1 MAKNEMVQVTAEQA
15 HEAGLLIQD
24 GCKHLASIQHIEE
37 TQGAAI
43 ASMMRLHAVDQLH
56 RAMSTPQAEALIFVA
71 AKHNCV
77 EVAGNPTDA
86 QLLDCC
92 RQAVQRGYLLSDA
105 NGPQFTVF
113 ASGGKASVMVKEV
126 GYRHRLKERGARKVR
141 AAAFMIEGK
150 NPAEILMI
158 GFAECQ
164 HDGETVRVDRTA
176 EMPIRL
182 TSKGGNDADK
192 FEAQAR
198 RRLVRDLWSVI
209 SGEECDSDAAIDEA
223 EAVIAQP
230 AVRSMLTEAP
240 EPANEMNPAMLFA
253 ADVDSLQ
260 KIKAKFTD
268 PTEAEILE
276 GIMAEIDECE
286 TASHIENLSR
296 HSEAIRQFSGNVQKL
311 LRSAAKHKRAML
323 GG

>member
-1 MAKNEMVQVTAEQA
+1 MGKNELVQVTAEQA

-240 EPANEMNPAMLFA
+240 EPPDEMDPAKLFEM
-253 ADVDSLQ
+253 DVDSLRRIAAKMQ
-260 KIKAKFTD
+260 DKSEREALADIVKAIAAAD
-268 PTEAEILE
+268 MESLQASAADWTEAARMHSRTIQNFV
-276 GIMAEIDECE
+276 A
-286 TASHIENLSR
+286 NL
-296 HSEAIRQFSGNVQKL
+296 ITY
-311 LRSAAKHKRAML
+311 KRAML
-323 GG
+323 AD

>member
-1 MAKNEMVQVTAEQA
+1 MGKNEMVQVTAEQA

-86 QLLDCC
+86 QLLHCC

-141 AAAFMIEGK
+141 AAASMIEGK

-182 TSKGGNDADK
+182 TSKGGHDADR

-209 SGEECDSDAAIDEA
+209 SGEECDSDEAIDEA

-230 AVRSMLTEAP
+230 AVQSMLTEAP
-240 EPANEMNPAMLFA
+240 EPATDPREVAEKSFEQTLNALRRVAKKFTAEENEDIAAIVGALKAANQVQDIDAEDLTTLASRFGADVRRQLNSLIADRVAML
-253 ADVDSLQ
+253 AD
-260 KIKAKFTD
+260 
-268 PTEAEILE
+268 
-276 GIMAEIDECE
+276 
-286 TASHIENLSR
+286 
-296 HSEAIRQFSGNVQKL
+296 
-311 LRSAAKHKRAML
+311 
-323 GG
+323 

>member
-1 MAKNEMVQVTAEQA
+1 MAKNELVQVTAEQA

-141 AAAFMIEGK
+141 AAAFMIAGS

-158 GFAECQ
+158 GYAECQ
-164 HDGETVRVDRTA
+164 HDGETVRVDRTTD
-176 EMPIRL
+176 MPIRL
-182 TSKGGNDADK
+182 TSKGGHDADK

-209 SGEECDSDAAIDEA
+209 SGEECDSDEAIEEA
-223 EAVIAQP
+223 ESVIAQP

-240 EPANEMNPAMLFA
+240 ETSNEIDPGMLFA
-253 ADVDSLQ
+253 ADVDSLR
-260 KIKAKFTD
+260 KI
-268 PTEAEILE
+268 
-276 GIMAEIDECE
+276 
-286 TASHIENLSR
+286 
-296 HSEAIRQFSGNVQKL
+296 
-311 LRSAAKHKRAML
+311 AAKMTDKSERESLADIVKAITAADMESLQANADGWWKAATMHSKTVCRLIGNLIEHKRAIL
-323 GG
+323 DK